1 MFSVTKSENML
12 FPVNFGKKGKNQL
25 QIFTEKKHEH
35 FRYELVIEAKPH
47 IFHNYEEI
55 STKTTLDLIRIFFAL
70 GHKKNVLY
78 CEKMRFKFGISFNKN
93 IFFYFPLGDGIALS
107 PEKFKRKSF
116 KKTLKMFDLEQT
128 ICLQTGVVVLIG

>member
-1 MFSVTKSENML
+1 MKTCYFQWILEKRAKINFKFSH
-12 FPVNFGKKGKNQL
+12 KKKR
-25 QIFTEKKHEH
+25 KH